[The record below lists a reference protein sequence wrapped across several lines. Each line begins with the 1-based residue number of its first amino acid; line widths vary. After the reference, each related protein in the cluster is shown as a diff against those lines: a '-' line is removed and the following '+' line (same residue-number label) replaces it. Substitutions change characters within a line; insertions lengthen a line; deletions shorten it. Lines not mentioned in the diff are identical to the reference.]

1 MNKLKELQQ
10 AFKKEE
16 KLSNLA
22 TYAGSSDTLLTI
34 SNCTNAVIGWSEP
47 KMNSI
52 TVGDDDTN
60 MNVNP
65 DEKEITFKAGTTSV
79 TINEDGL
86 WCNGKL
92 LILEDFND

>member
-1 MNKLKELQQ
+1 MNKLKELQK

-16 KLSNLA
+16 KLLNIECP
-22 TYAGSSDTLLTI
+22 LTI
-34 SNCTNAVIGWSEP
+34 SDCSTAVNGWSEP

-60 MNVNP
+60 MNVNS
-65 DEKEITFKAGTTSV
+65 DETEITFKAGTTSV